1 MRLNHVN
8 LVVEDLDG
16 AQDFLRRSFGLVL
29 LDRKGDAVAVMDD
42 GHGFTLVLSN
52 AQAFGGEV
60 PVRYPEG
67 FHVGFI
73 LETREA
79 VDRAH
84 ERLHAAGVDADHGPR
99 PMRESYG
106 FYFEALGGI
115 LFEISSPA

>member
-8 LVVEDLDG
+8 LVVEDLNG
-16 AQDFLRRSFGLVL
+16 AQDFFRRFFGFVL
-29 LDRKGDAVAVMDD
+29 LDRKGDAVAIMDD
-42 GHGFTLVLSN
+42 GDGFTLVLSN
-52 AQAFGGEV
+52 ALAFGGEV
-60 PVRYPEG
+60 PVLYPEG

-79 VDRAH
+79 VDRVH
-84 ERLHAAGVDADHGPR
+84 ERLGAAGVDAGRGPR

-115 LFEISSPA
+115 LFEISCPA

>member
-16 AQDFLRRSFGLVL
+16 AQGFFRRSFGFGL
-29 LDRKGDAVAVMDD
+29 LDRKGDAVAVMND
-42 GHGFTLVLSN
+42 GQGFTLVLSN
-52 AQAFGGEV
+52 VRAFGGEV

-73 LETREA
+73 LETQEE

-84 ERLHAAGVDADHGPR
+84 GRLVADGADIGREPR
-99 PMRESYG
+99 SMRDSYG

-115 LFEISSPA
+115 LFEVSCPV